1 MSTHSE
7 PNSVP
12 DTDAP
17 ADGRGNPEDIAEWKN
32 DAGESANLMPC
43 TETLENDSSRDEFTL
58 AVAKLR
64 QTEIEEEATYELKRL
79 ELERR
84 VNKAKRHTELLRLQ
98 TLMGKKTEET
108 FPDVTVR
115 NNVSIHR
122 PSVDYANSQG
132 LSMAQPS
139 LSDILCRLD
148 LPKLELP
155 SFNGEQR
162 EYWNFIR
169 QFEAQVEGK
178 VADESLRLSY
188 LLSCCRDRAR
198 RLIEGCS
205 MLPLGQGY
213 AAAKNILTEMFGRP
227 FVVARSLIDELIHGR
242 PVNNSADDLME
253 FAIKMQNCELA
264 LCQIGRDTELNSIG
278 NMEAIIRRL
287 PPELQRKWVEHAS
300 DIGDNREPSFSD
312 LKAFLERRAKV
323 ANSMYSQLLGFS
335 ATTNKATTSSGHAT
349 VLPNRRCGLCNL
361 SHDLVDCKRFSA
373 MDGAERLKYIARVGR
388 CFVCLGQGHVASS
401 CLKGSKCPVV
411 GCGKKHHGLLHNDDI
426 KVGDNIVNL
435 NEQVSNAESL
445 PVRRV
450 CLGIIPVRLTGPSG
464 SHVTYALL
472 DNGSDATLVDA
483 AIAGKLGLPGHSTV
497 LNMRSVNNARSVNTK
512 RVGFL
517 VESLDSCGSVDIQN
531 AYAIE
536 NLSVGV
542 GCFSRQMD
550 IDRWGHLRELRFERL
565 PDTRIGLLIG
575 CDVPEVHWSIEERVG
590 SRKQPFAKRTVLG
603 WILLGPLDQNLEDC
617 ISNSNM
623 NAQCVEQLLEKL
635 YDTEFRD
642 IGEDVAYS
650 LEDKAAMAQVSDSI
664 RLIDGHFEIGLPWRK
679 DKRELPNNWTT
690 ATRRLHQLSRRFIRD
705 PELKEAYCAV
715 IRRHIDRGHIVPV
728 PENQLQH
735 SYSPRWYLPHHAV
748 VNPKKPGKLRVV
760 FDCASRHLGVSL
772 NDYLLQGPNLTTNL
786 VEVLLRFREGRVAMM
801 SDIQEMFMQVR
812 VPQDDR
818 GALRLLWWED
828 GNTDGVVR
836 EWQMA
841 VHPFGAASSPFC
853 AAMAL
858 RKSLDISEVR
868 SDDLVREAI
877 ERNFYVDDCL
887 ISLDSVS
894 EASGLASKLT
904 EAVNLAGFRLVKWSS
919 NEPKTLNGLQVSEL
933 SEVVRNITL
942 GEGHI
947 ERTLGLEWDIANDQF
962 LFPVSLPERPATRRG
977 ILSCVSSLYD
987 PLGLVAPILLPA
999 KMLLQGFCRQNLGWD
1014 DKISEGDLKRW
1025 RDWLE
1030 SLSSLH
1036 GLRIT
1041 RCVTPVDSVSG
1052 MQPELHMFS
1061 DASETGYGIAC
1072 YARYQRVDR
1081 SFSCSLVLG
1090 KSRVAP
1096 LKSTSIPRLELTAA
1110 TLAVRA
1116 ARLLG
1121 KTSRNK
1127 ASKVVFWTDSMTV
1140 LYYIA
1145 NRTSRYSTF
1154 VSNRLATIQE
1164 STEPRQW
1171 KYVRSEFNPAD
1182 YASRGLKLGD
1192 VRFGRWLNGPEFLY
1206 QEEGEPF
1213 GHLVPCEP
1221 PNTCE
1226 FKEKHVHNSHLA
1238 DIGLIDGLFVRYS
1251 SWLKLLRAVVW
1262 LTRFKAYVMI
1272 MKGKR
1277 DVTLTVGN
1285 IKVMELRK
1293 ATIDVVRI
1301 VQRQSLGE
1309 DYKALC
1315 SGELKGSSHLLR
1327 LNPFLRD
1334 GVMLVG
1340 GRLQHSQLGQGS
1352 KHPMILP
1359 SRHAVTDLVIR
1370 YYHETEGHAGQQHI
1384 LALTRRKFWV
1394 LKGVSNIKRVI
1405 YNCAKCRRLRGRA
1418 SSQLM
1423 APLPASRVTPGNY
1436 PFEATGVDYFGP
1448 LYVKQGRALVKRYGC
1463 LFTCLKTRAVHIEIA
1478 QSLSTNSFILAFNR
1492 FINRRGSPSEMF
1504 SDNGSNFVGAESELR
1519 SSINELAKGD
1529 VSDRMAARDIQ
1540 WNFNPPVA
1548 SHRGGVWERVVR
1560 SIKEISRALSLE
1572 QVMND
1577 ESLLTLMTEVERIIN
1592 NRPLV
1597 PVYDDAEEV
1606 VALTPNDLLVLRPVS
1621 ELNLNELTNL
1631 DRYTRS
1637 WKQARQVADTF
1648 WKRWVKVYLPSLQ
1661 SRSKWLREG
1670 RNFRPGDVVIIA
1682 SDILSRANW
1691 PLGRVTAV
1699 HPGADGIVRKVTIK
1713 TRAGEVLRDIRKVCL
1728 LEGVDEYGG
1737 NGDDQPTRD

>member
-1 MSTHSE
+1 
-7 PNSVP
+7 
-12 DTDAP
+12 
-17 ADGRGNPEDIAEWKN
+17 
-32 DAGESANLMPC
+32 
-43 TETLENDSSRDEFTL
+43 
-58 AVAKLR
+58 
-64 QTEIEEEATYELKRL
+64 
-79 ELERR
+79 
-84 VNKAKRHTELLRLQ
+84 
-98 TLMGKKTEET
+98 
-108 FPDVTVR
+108 
-115 NNVSIHR
+115 
-122 PSVDYANSQG
+122 
-132 LSMAQPS
+132 
-139 LSDILCRLD
+139 
-148 LPKLELP
+148 
-155 SFNGEQR
+155 
-162 EYWNFIR
+162 
-169 QFEAQVEGK
+169 
-178 VADESLRLSY
+178 
-188 LLSCCRDRAR
+188 
-198 RLIEGCS
+198 
-205 MLPLGQGY
+205 
-213 AAAKNILTEMFGRP
+213 
-227 FVVARSLIDELIHGR
+227 
-242 PVNNSADDLME
+242 
-253 FAIKMQNCELA
+253 
-264 LCQIGRDTELNSIG
+264 
-278 NMEAIIRRL
+278 
-287 PPELQRKWVEHAS
+287 
-300 DIGDNREPSFSD
+300 
-312 LKAFLERRAKV
+312 
-323 ANSMYSQLLGFS
+323 
-335 ATTNKATTSSGHAT
+335 
-349 VLPNRRCGLCNL
+349 
-361 SHDLVDCKRFSA
+361 
-373 MDGAERLKYIARVGR
+373 
-388 CFVCLGQGHVASS
+388 
-401 CLKGSKCPVV
+401 
-411 GCGKKHHGLLHNDDI
+411 
-426 KVGDNIVNL
+426 
-435 NEQVSNAESL
+435 
-445 PVRRV
+445 
-450 CLGIIPVRLTGPSG
+450 
-464 SHVTYALL
+464 
-472 DNGSDATLVDA
+472 
-483 AIAGKLGLPGHSTV
+483 
-497 LNMRSVNNARSVNTK
+497 
-512 RVGFL
+512 
-517 VESLDSCGSVDIQN
+517 
-531 AYAIE
+531 
-536 NLSVGV
+536 
-542 GCFSRQMD
+542 
-550 IDRWGHLRELRFERL
+550 
-565 PDTRIGLLIG
+565 
-575 CDVPEVHWSIEERVG
+575 
-590 SRKQPFAKRTVLG
+590 
-603 WILLGPLDQNLEDC
+603 
-617 ISNSNM
+617 
-623 NAQCVEQLLEKL
+623 
-635 YDTEFRD
+635 
-642 IGEDVAYS
+642 
-650 LEDKAAMAQVSDSI
+650 
-664 RLIDGHFEIGLPWRK
+664 
-679 DKRELPNNWTT
+679 
-690 ATRRLHQLSRRFIRD
+690 
-705 PELKEAYCAV
+705 
-715 IRRHIDRGHIVPV
+715 
-728 PENQLQH
+728 
-735 SYSPRWYLPHHAV
+735 
-748 VNPKKPGKLRVV
+748 
-760 FDCASRHLGVSL
+760 
-772 NDYLLQGPNLTTNL
+772 
-786 VEVLLRFREGRVAMM
+786 
-801 SDIQEMFMQVR
+801 
-812 VPQDDR
+812 
-818 GALRLLWWED
+818 
-828 GNTDGVVR
+828 
-836 EWQMA
+836 
-841 VHPFGAASSPFC
+841 
-853 AAMAL
+853 
-858 RKSLDISEVR
+858 
-868 SDDLVREAI
+868 
-877 ERNFYVDDCL
+877 
-887 ISLDSVS
+887 
-894 EASGLASKLT
+894 
-904 EAVNLAGFRLVKWSS
+904 
-919 NEPKTLNGLQVSEL
+919 
-933 SEVVRNITL
+933 
-942 GEGHI
+942 
-947 ERTLGLEWDIANDQF
+947 
-962 LFPVSLPERPATRRG
+962 
-977 ILSCVSSLYD
+977 
-987 PLGLVAPILLPA
+987 
-999 KMLLQGFCRQNLGWD
+999 
-1014 DKISEGDLKRW
+1014 
-1025 RDWLE
+1025 
-1030 SLSSLH
+1030 
-1036 GLRIT
+1036 
-1041 RCVTPVDSVSG
+1041 
-1052 MQPELHMFS
+1052 
-1061 DASETGYGIAC
+1061 
-1072 YARYQRVDR
+1072 
-1081 SFSCSLVLG
+1081 
-1090 KSRVAP
+1090 
-1096 LKSTSIPRLELTAA
+1096 
-1110 TLAVRA
+1110 
-1116 ARLLG
+1116 
-1121 KTSRNK
+1121 
-1127 ASKVVFWTDSMTV
+1127 MTV

-1540 WNFNPPVA
+1540 WNFNPPFA